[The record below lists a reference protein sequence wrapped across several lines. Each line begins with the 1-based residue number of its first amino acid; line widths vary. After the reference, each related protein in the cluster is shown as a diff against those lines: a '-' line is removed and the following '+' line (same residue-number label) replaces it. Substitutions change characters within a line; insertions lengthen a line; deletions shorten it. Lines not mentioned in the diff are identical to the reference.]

1 MVFFWDLDLSTPLV
15 KPADIIFGERV
26 GKFHTRIMVAFHP
39 SHFWF
44 DIREAPRN

>member
-26 GKFHTRIMVAFHP
+26 GKFHTGIMDADHP